1 MMMKTA
7 ALALAALVALA
18 AAPALRAQEQ
28 IGIPLGAKAPGAV
41 VETLDG
47 KSIDIAQYFGKSP
60 VLIEFWATWCGN
72 CKQLE
77 PQLLSTVKKYGNQV
91 KFLTVAVSVNQSPE
105 RVKLYAHKYGLTS
118 QMLYDRRGNAV
129 VAYDAPATS
138 YIVVVDKSG
147 KVVYTGLGPEQ
158 SLEGA
163 VRKAL

>member
-7 ALALAALVALA
+7 LLALAALVALA
-18 AAPALRAQEQ
+18 AAPTLRAQEQ
-28 IGIPLGAKAPGAV
+28 IGIQLGAKAPGAL
-41 VETLDG
+41 VETLEG
-47 KSIDIAQYFGKSP
+47 KSVDIARYFGKSP

-77 PQLLSTVKKYGNQV
+77 PQLLSTAKKYGGQV

-105 RVKLYAHKYGLTS
+105 RVKLYAQKHGLTS
-118 QMLYDRRGNAV
+118 EMLYDRRGNAV

-138 YIVVVDKSG
+138 YIVVVDKNG

-158 SLEGA
+158 NLDGA

>member
-1 MMMKTA
+1 MMKIVS
-7 ALALAALVALA
+7 LALAALVAI

-28 IGIPLGAKAPGAV
+28 IGIQLGAKAPGAV
-41 VETLDG
+41 VETIDG
-47 KSIDIAQYFGKSP
+47 KSIDIAQYLGKSP

-77 PQLLSTVKKYGNQV
+77 PQLLSTVKKYGSQV

-105 RVKLYAHKYGLTS
+105 RVKLYAQKHGLTS
-118 QMLYDRRGNAV
+118 EMLYDRRGNAV

-158 SLEGA
+158 NLEGA